1 VGDVDRLSS
10 DEVALV
16 LRRAADLEAQAEGRT
31 VDDGFDPAAVEEAAL
46 EVGLSPTAVRQAL
59 AELHTGALTTDRTR
73 HLAVGGPSTVTA
85 ARLVPTRI
93 DVVHATAER
102 FLRKQTFEL
111 RRRHDEVAIYRLRRD
126 MVANLRRKLD
136 FTGAIQLDGVR
147 SVTLTVSPAGSAS
160 ASASAAERC
169 MVRLEAEL
177 GPARGRVAVASTGMG
192 VGAAGFTGLVG
203 LVLGEGAVV
212 AAALPIGA
220 GFTAAGMGLG
230 HRWLGRRRQEVAEV
244 LDALLDVLEQPTRPG
259 LPGRLQTQT
268 RPAPPAAR

>member
-1 VGDVDRLSS
+1 VGDLDRLSS

-59 AELHTGALTTDRTR
+59 AELHTGALASDRTR
-73 HLAVGGPSTVTA
+73 HLTVGGPSTVTA

-147 SVTLTVSPAGSAS
+147 SVTLTVSPAGSV
-160 ASASAAERC
+160 ASAAGRC

-177 GPARGRVAVASTGMG
+177 SPARGRVAVASTGMG
-192 VGAAGFTGLVG
+192 IGAAGFTGLVG
-203 LVLGEGAVV
+203 LVLGEGVV
-212 AAALPIGA
+212 VGAALPIGA
-220 GFTAAGMGLG
+220 GFAAAGMGLG
-230 HRWLGRRRQEVAEV
+230 HRWLGRRRQEVTEV

-259 LPGRLQTQT
+259 FPSFPGRLQTG
-268 RPAPPAAR
+268 PAPPAAR